1 MYDLIKIRTMQT
13 NQNCF
18 HAYFRFIIMHLG
30 KLRVWKV
37 TFLQGHVL
45 VSSLL
50 HSSLVD
56 FLAQV
61 MYEKTIPAY
70 VIVFSPFG

>member
-1 MYDLIKIRTMQT
+1 MQT

-18 HAYFRFIIMHLG
+18 HAYFIFIIMHLG
-30 KLRVWKV
+30 KLRVRKV
-37 TFLQGHVL
+37 TFLRGHVL

-56 FLAQV
+56 FLAQE
-61 MYEKTIPAY
+61 MYKKTQHILFPP
-70 VIVFSPFG
+70 VDKGNLNQFKGGT